1 MDKDNILT
9 ARGKLL
15 EEMLDPR
22 VTACSEAMLDLATQ
36 RGWTNGFLTAVA
48 LRALMR
54 TVDLQESLKE
64 TKLQAEIV
72 TAASELAAE
81 YANDNFAWASG
92 DTRVAVDRTGDT
104 LISVPK
110 GTEMTTEIARQMV
123 AEQLG
128 VPVDDIEITKL
139 RKLN

>member
-9 ARGKLL
+9 ARGVLL
-15 EEMLDPR
+15 EDMLDPR

-36 RGWTNGFLTAVA
+36 RGWTTGFLTAVT
-48 LRALMR
+48 LRALMC
-54 TVDLQESLKE
+54 TVDLQEGLKE
-64 TKLQAEIV
+64 MKLQAEIV

-81 YANDNFAWASG
+81 YANDNFAWA
-92 DTRVAVDRTGDT
+92 VAVDRTGDT

-128 VPVDDIEITKL
+128 VPVDDIEITKF